1 MTLMNTN
8 RWWLV
13 ALGLALTAGVFGCSS
28 NDNSN
33 PVKSPGTG
41 SRLEFA
47 SGDLQ
52 NGQSYTHVFATAKV
66 VPYYC
71 RQHGGTGGAGMS
83 GVITVAAGGT
93 PSKHSF
99 SITGMTLPSATI
111 DVMDTVT
118 WTNNDGPVH
127 SVQSDN

>member
-1 MTLMNTN
+1 MNN
-8 RWWLV
+8 NKWWLA

-28 NDNSN
+28 DDSN
-33 PVKSPGTG
+33 PAKSPDTG

-47 SGDLQ
+47 SRDLQ
-52 NGQSYTHVFATAKV
+52 PGQSYTHVFTTAKV

-71 RQHGGTGGAGMS
+71 RQHGGPGGAGMS

-93 PSKHSF
+93 PSKHTF
-99 SITGMTLPSATI
+99 SISGLTLPSATI

-118 WTNNDGPVH
+118 WTNNDGRVH